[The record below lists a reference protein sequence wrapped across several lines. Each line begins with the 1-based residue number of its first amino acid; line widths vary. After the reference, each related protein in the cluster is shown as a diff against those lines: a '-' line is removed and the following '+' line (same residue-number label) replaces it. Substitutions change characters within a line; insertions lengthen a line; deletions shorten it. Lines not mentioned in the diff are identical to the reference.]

1 MPYQFLTKWKYEAL
15 LLSLLLLMFGNLVIP
30 QEFEET
36 VQAFF
41 IVLNIVIGLSIFTF
55 RKMWRWTIIIILSI
69 IILLELLYLFSIN
82 DFRPLFA
89 ILYIVYFLILSV
101 KLYHKIY
108 SSKTAE
114 RELIVASFCG
124 FVMLGLLVS
133 FVFVIVEF
141 NQPGSFSNIGTGSE
155 KYQNLQY
162 FSFITTLTIGY
173 GDIAP
178 VTNEAKQLTAL
189 FGLIG
194 NFYSVFVMG
203 IVIGK
208 YLSNK

>member
-1 MPYQFLTKWKYEAL
+1 
-15 LLSLLLLMFGNLVIP
+15 
-30 QEFEET
+30 
-36 VQAFF
+36 
-41 IVLNIVIGLSIFTF
+41 
-55 RKMWRWTIIIILSI
+55 
-69 IILLELLYLFSIN
+69 
-82 DFRPLFA
+82 
-89 ILYIVYFLILSV
+89 
-101 KLYHKIY
+101 
-108 SSKTAE
+108 
-114 RELIVASFCG
+114 
-124 FVMLGLLVS
+124 MLGLLVS
-133 FVFVIVEF
+133 FVFMIVEF

-173 GDIAP
+173 GDITP

-208 YLSNK
+208 YLSNR